1 MDTILDLHGL
11 RKVYEGFTLNDVS
24 LALPRGYIM
33 GLVGPNG
40 AGKTTLIKLILGL
53 IRRDG
58 GTIRVFGLDNLADAT
73 AVRSRIGFVHEAPS
87 FYNHLTLATV
97 ASIVAPFYPRWDEP
111 LFRRLA
117 SDFALPLRKRV
128 YSLSR
133 GTKTRFAL
141 ALAMAHHAELLL
153 LDEPSMG
160 LDPIF
165 RRELLERLSAYIGD
179 GTASVLFST
188 HITSDLDR
196 IADYITLLRD
206 GELVLS
212 ATKDE
217 VLEHWALVKGGVE
230 LLDPDTRR
238 LFKGLEVSD
247 VSFAALTDDVRGVR
261 RRFAG
266 RDLVIEKASVEDVVF
281 YLTRKPAID
290 GERAGATAARQ
301 SVPPAASRGNA

>member
-1 MDTILDLHGL
+1 VDTILDLHGL

-24 LALPRGYIM
+24 LTLPRGYIM

-40 AGKTTLIKLILGL
+40 AGKTTVIKLVLGL
-53 IRRDG
+53 IRRDA
-58 GTIRVFGLDNLADAT
+58 GTVRVCGLDTLAHAT
-73 AVRSRIGFVHEAPS
+73 AVRSHIGFVHEAPA

-117 SDFALPLRKRV
+117 SDFDLPLRKRV

-153 LDEPSMG
+153 LDEPSTG
-160 LDPIF
+160 LDPVF

-206 GELVLS
+206 GELIFS

-217 VLEHWALVKGGVE
+217 VLERWTLVKGGVE

-238 LFKGLEVSD
+238 LFKGIEVSD
-247 VSFAALTDDVRGVR
+247 VSFAALTDDVQGVR
-261 RRFAG
+261 CRFAG

-281 YLTRKPAID
+281 YLTRNPAGD
-290 GERAGATAARQ
+290 GERSGATAADRA
-301 SVPPAASRGNA
+301 VPPAALRGNL